1 MQLYLS
7 DPYASMTRPVKEL
20 AGFRRVTLLPGERK
34 TVLFRVL
41 PSQLAFLD
49 EEMRWKIE
57 RGEVEVQVG
66 SSSEDIRL
74 TSSFRILADSWIDGK
89 TRAFCAASEILPE

>member
-1 MQLYLS
+1 
-7 DPYASMTRPVKEL
+7 
-20 AGFRRVTLLPGERK
+20 
-34 TVLFRVL
+34 
-41 PSQLAFLD
+41 
-49 EEMRWKIE
+49 MRWKIE
-57 RGEVEVQVG
+57 RGEVKVQVG